1 MIQLLPSAR
10 LVILTRPT
18 SSADVLLWMST
29 QETRDEVKAEV
40 MKAPKRRVDN
50 MITRLTDS
58 LHLLQVHTRV
68 SIAFLGGGWACVSY
82 VKLVPVYVQSI
93 WAVPW
98 CMFFQPTSCSRQR
111 QRGIDT

>member
-1 MIQLLPSAR
+1 MELVFFLFAISATQSKMYSGTASSFHGLELAYGAIHSVDR
-10 LVILTRPT
+10 SMLKPIGKTVIFAQPRIWAVASLHGGK
-18 SSADVLLWMST
+18 

-68 SIAFLGGGWACVSY
+68 SFVDL
-82 VKLVPVYVQSI
+82 K
-93 WAVPW
+93 
-98 CMFFQPTSCSRQR
+98 RQLF
-111 QRGIDT
+111 